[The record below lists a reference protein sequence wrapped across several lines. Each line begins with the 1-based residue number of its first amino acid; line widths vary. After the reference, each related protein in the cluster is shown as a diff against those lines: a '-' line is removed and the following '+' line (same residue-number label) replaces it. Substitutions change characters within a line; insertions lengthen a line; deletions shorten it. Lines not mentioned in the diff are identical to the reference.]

1 VVPHACGDKGLACP
15 TATKAHV
22 GKQTLFSKLSNLKG
36 YRRDRAF
43 EAAAAATGLHPQQ
56 GEVRSITIGL
66 MTFTV
71 KPRKLSTEELLK
83 HERSVS

>member
-1 VVPHACGDKGLACP
+1 VIVL
-15 TATKAHV
+15 
-22 GKQTLFSKLSNLKG
+22 
-36 YRRDRAF
+36 F